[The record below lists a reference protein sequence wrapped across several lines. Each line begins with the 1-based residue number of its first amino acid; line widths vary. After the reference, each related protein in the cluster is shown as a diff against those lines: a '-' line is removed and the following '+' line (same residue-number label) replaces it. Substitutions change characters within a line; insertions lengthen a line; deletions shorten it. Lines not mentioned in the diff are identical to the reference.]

1 MKQKRY
7 EFWTFE
13 NGKPVK
19 KFTDWFDYD
28 GEEFPYQ
35 FEASSKTRRL
45 LNEYRNI

>member
-1 MKQKRY
+1 MKQKKY
-7 EFWTFE
+7 QYWTRD
-13 NGKPVK
+13 GKAW
-19 KFTDWFDYD
+19 TDWFDYD